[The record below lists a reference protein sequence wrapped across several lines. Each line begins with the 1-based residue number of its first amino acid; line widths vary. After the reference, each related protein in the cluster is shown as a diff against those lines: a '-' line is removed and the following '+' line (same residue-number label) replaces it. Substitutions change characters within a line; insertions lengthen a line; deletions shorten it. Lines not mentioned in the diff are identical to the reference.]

1 MRKNTEVLNFI
12 LELMLFIV
20 EVNSLKSLEEL
31 KKLQKDFQ
39 EDLEK
44 IEKRILVCGGTGC
57 ISSGCR
63 EVRDALKEELINNNL
78 ENEVKIVETGCHGF
92 CEKGPI
98 LIVYPERIFY
108 CKVSDE
114 DVKELVEKQFL
125 EGKIVE
131 RLLYKDP
138 TSGENIFSYHDI
150 DFYSKQQ
157 KLVLTNC
164 GEINPENIKD
174 YIARGGYQALGQV
187 LTEIKPQ
194 EVIDEVKQ
202 SGLRGRG
209 GGGFP
214 TGLKWQFARDSK
226 GNKKYVVCNADEGDP
241 GAFMDESILVGDP
254 HKVLE
259 GMIISAY
266 AIGSDEGYIYVRA
279 EYPLA
284 IKRLKKAIVQAREYG
299 LLGKELFGTEF
310 NFDIEIKAGAGAFVC
325 GEETALIASIEGK
338 RGTPKSRPPYPAQKG
353 LWGQP
358 TNINNVETYANI
370 PGIINNGSKV
380 FSTIGTEG
388 SRGTKVFSLTG
399 KINNTGLVEVPMGIS
414 MKEIIYDIGGGVPNG
429 RAFKAVQIGGPS
441 GGCLSEDK
449 LDLAVDYDSLLEVGA
464 MMGSGG
470 LVVMDEDNCMVDIAR
485 FFLNFTTAESCGK
498 CAPCCEGTKRMLE
511 ILEKI
516 TEGRAK
522 IEDLEKLETLGKMI
536 KDTALCGLG
545 QAAPNP
551 VLSTLNNFRDEYEAH
566 VKDKK
571 CPAGVCQALLEYHIA
586 DACGGCTKCVKECPA
601 GAISG
606 EVKKQHIIDKGKCI
620 KCGACIEVCPF
631 DAIVKE

>member
-63 EVRDALKEELINNNL
+63 EVQDALKEELINNNL

-98 LIVYPERIFY
+98 VIVYPERIFY
-108 CKVSDE
+108 CKVSAE

-131 RLLYKDP
+131 RLLYQNP
-138 TSGENIFSYHDI
+138 VSGENIFSYHDI

-157 KLVLTNC
+157 KLVLNNC
-164 GEINPENIKD
+164 GEINPKNIKD

-187 LTEIKPQ
+187 LTEMKPQ

-209 GGGFP
+209 GGGFL

-226 GNKKYVVCNADEGDP
+226 GSKKYVVCNADEGDP

-370 PGIINNGSKV
+370 PGIISNGAKV
-380 FSTIGTEG
+380 FSTIGAEG

-414 MKEIIYDIGGGVPNG
+414 MRKIIYDIGGGVPNG

-441 GGCLSEDK
+441 GGCLPENK
-449 LDLAVDYDSLLEVGA
+449 LDLPVDYDSLLKAGA

-485 FFLNFTTAESCGK
+485 FFLNFTVAESCGK

-516 TEGRAK
+516 TEGKAK
-522 IEDLEKLETLGKMI
+522 IEDLEQLETLGKMI

-551 VLSTLNNFRDEYEAH
+551 VLSTLNYFRAEYEAH

-571 CPAGVCQALLEYHIA
+571 CPAGVCQSLVEYYIA
-586 DACGGCTKCVKECPA
+586 DDCRGCTKCVKECPA

-606 EVKKQHIIDKGKCI
+606 EVKKQHSIDKGKCI

-631 DAIVKE
+631 GAIAKE

>member
-39 EDLEK
+39 EGLEEV
-44 IEKRILVCGGTGC
+44 EKRILVCGGTGC

-63 EVRDALKEELINNNL
+63 EVQHALKEELINNHL
-78 ENEVKIVETGCHGF
+78 ENEVKVVETGCHGF

-98 LIVYPERIFY
+98 VIVYPERIFY
-108 CKVSDE
+108 CKVSAE

-125 EGKIVE
+125 KGEIVE

-138 TSGENIFSYHDI
+138 VSGKNIFSYDDI
-150 DFYSKQQ
+150 DFYSKQ
-157 KLVLTNC
+157 KKIVLNNC
-164 GEINPENIKD
+164 GKINPKDIKD
-174 YIARGGYQALGQV
+174 YIARDGYQALGQA
-187 LTEIKPQ
+187 LTEMKPQ
-194 EVIDEVKQ
+194 EVIDEIKQ

-209 GGGFP
+209 GGGFS

-226 GNKKYVVCNADEGDP
+226 GSKKYVVCNADEGDP
-241 GAFMDESILVGDP
+241 GAFMDESVLVGDP

-259 GMIISAY
+259 GMIIAAY
-266 AIGSDEGYIYVRA
+266 AIGSNEGYVYVRA

-284 IKRLKKAIVQAREYG
+284 IKRLKEAIVQAREYG
-299 LLGKELFGTEF
+299 FLGKELFGTEF

-338 RGTPKSRPPYPAQKG
+338 RGMPKSKPPFPAQKG
-353 LWGQP
+353 LWGKP

-370 PGIINNGSKV
+370 AGIIINGAKVYSK
-380 FSTIGTEG
+380 IGTEG

-414 MKEIIYDIGGGVPNG
+414 MKKIIYDIGGGIPNG
-429 RAFKAVQIGGPS
+429 RDFKAVQIGGPS
-441 GGCLSEDK
+441 GGCLPKDK
-449 LDLAVDYDSLLEVGA
+449 LDLAVDYDSLVQAGA

-470 LVVMDEDNCMVDIAR
+470 LVVLDEDNCMVDIAR
-485 FFLNFTTAESCGK
+485 FFLNFTVAESCGK
-498 CAPCCEGTKRMLE
+498 CAPCCEGTKRMLD
-511 ILEKI
+511 ILDKI
-516 TEGRAK
+516 TEGKAK
-522 IEDLEKLETLGKMI
+522 IEDLDQLETLGKTI

-551 VLSTLNNFRDEYEAH
+551 VLSTLKYFRAEYEVH
-566 VKDKK
+566 IKDKK
-571 CPAGVCQALLEYHIA
+571 CSAGVCQSLLEYYIT
-586 DACGGCTKCVKECPA
+586 DDCRGCTKCVKECPA
-601 GAISG
+601 DAISG
-606 EVKKQHIIDKGKCI
+606 EVKKQHIIHKDKCI
-620 KCGACIEVCPF
+620 KCGTCIEVCHF
-631 DAIVKE
+631 NAIAKE